1 MALMLMLMLI
11 AAAAFVMAV
20 VMVAVVMHMV
30 VPILRVAM
38 IGHRTIR
45 MLHPA
50 IRQMRMIVMVALDRE
65 RLGSGAAEQPHIFR
79 ALAHRLRRA
88 PAADMA
94 VQAYDGVGFGHHH
107 MPVMRD

>member
-1 MALMLMLMLI
+1 MLMLM

-20 VMVAVVMHMV
+20 VMVAVVVHMM
-30 VPILRVAM
+30 VPILGVAM

-50 IRQMRMIVMVALDRE
+50 IGQMGMIVMVAIDGK
-65 RLGSGAAEQPHIFR
+65 RLGCGAAEQPHIFR

-107 MPVMRD
+107 MQVMRD